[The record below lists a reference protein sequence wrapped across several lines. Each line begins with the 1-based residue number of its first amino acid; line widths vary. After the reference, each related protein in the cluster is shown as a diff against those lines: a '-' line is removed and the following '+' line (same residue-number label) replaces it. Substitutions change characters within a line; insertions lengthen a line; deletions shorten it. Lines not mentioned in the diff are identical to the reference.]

1 MLSINEFTYKWQRLH
16 HPSMD
21 VSGDVDFFYQFY
33 CELHRLVKEDGGR
46 IDEPAIRAW
55 LLYTE
60 NTVAIGFDGIYI
72 YRYRSLGDL
81 LDSFSDRLKL
91 TIGAV
96 NRLYRLMS
104 ETVAKAK
111 YSALRHWM
119 IESVLS
125 HDFQYLSGMLTWFVR
140 ADICLRR
147 VYPDLRFRKAMFRKL
162 TGDRLTARRMRF
174 SDLAFNWLDKRGFS
188 LAAIIADQC
197 RAMSVNPL
205 KGKTEQSLL
214 SEAANA
220 LDTIHSERLD
230 TYTVIERKDDDTL
243 TLRHRDGRVFENV
256 KLNEELRMKNEELRL
271 SHCDKNKRGFER
283 KLMKNEESNHLA
295 AQLVTYLGKTYINGP
310 AVWLDSKEAEKWN
323 GERIWTDIINKEQEA
338 AKQCYFTTAFGR
350 RISLYDDLYTV
361 PEDPE
366 EAYDAD
372 WGIYWDEPNIYDFL
386 ELFGQLKPVETHGA

>member
-1 MLSINEFTYKWQRLH
+1 MYTKDEFTYRWQRLH

-46 IDEPAIRAW
+46 IDEAAIRAW

-60 NTVAIGFDGIYI
+60 NTIAIGFDGIYI
-72 YRYRSLGDL
+72 YRYRSLGGL
-81 LDSFSDRLKL
+81 LDSFSDRLRL

-96 NRLYRLMS
+96 NRLHRLMS

-111 YSALRHWM
+111 YSALRYWM
-119 IESVLS
+119 TESVLS
-125 HDFQYLSGMLTWFVR
+125 HDFQYLSGMLTWFVH

-147 VYPDLRFRKAMFRKL
+147 VYPDLHFRKAMFRKL
-162 TGDRLTARRMRF
+162 TGDRLAARRMRF
-174 SDLAFNWLDKRGFS
+174 SDLAFNWQDKHGFS
-188 LAAIIADQC
+188 LTAIIADQC

-205 KGKTEQSLL
+205 KDKTEQSLL
-214 SEAANA
+214 SEVANV
-220 LDTIHSERLD
+220 LETIRSERLD
-230 TYTVIERKDDDTL
+230 TYTVIERKGDNTL
-243 TLRHRDGRVFENV
+243 TLRHRDGRMFENV
-256 KLNEELRMKNEELRL
+256 ALNEELRVKDEG
-271 SHCDKNKRGFER
+271 SDY
-283 KLMKNEESNHLA
+283 LA

-310 AVWLDSKEAEKWN
+310 AVWLDSKDVEVWN

-338 AKQCYFTTAFGR
+338 AKQCYFTTDFGR
-350 RISLYDDLYTV
+350 HISLYVDLYTI

-372 WGIYWDEPNIYDFL
+372 WGIYWDEPNVFDFL
-386 ELFGQLKPVETHGA
+386 EMFGPLEYREVRDA

>member
-1 MLSINEFTYKWQRLH
+1 MYTKDEFTYRWQRLH

-60 NTVAIGFDGIYI
+60 NTIAIGFDGIYI

-91 TIGAV
+91 TISAV
-96 NRLYRLMS
+96 NRLHRLMS

-125 HDFQYLSGMLTWFVR
+125 HDFQYLSGMMTWFVR
-140 ADICLRR
+140 TDICLWR

-162 TGDRLTARRMRF
+162 TGDRLAARRMRF
-174 SDLAFNWLDKRGFS
+174 SDLAFNWQDKRGFS
-188 LAAIIADQC
+188 LAAIIADRC
-197 RAMSVNPL
+197 RSLSVFPL
-205 KGKTEQSLL
+205 TEEKEQPLL
-214 SEAANA
+214 REVADA
-220 LDTIHSERLD
+220 LDSIYSERLD
-230 TYTVIERKDDDTL
+230 TYTVIERKDDNTL
-243 TLRHRDGRVFENV
+243 TLRHRDDRVFENV
-256 KLNEELRMKNEELRL
+256 VLNDENV
-271 SHCDKNKRGFER
+271 
-283 KLMKNEESNHLA
+283 KNEESDHLA
-295 AQLVTYLGKTYINGP
+295 AQLVTYLGKTYINSP
-310 AVWLDSKEAEKWN
+310 AVWLDSKDAEKWN
-323 GERIWTDIINKEQEA
+323 GERIWSDIINKEQEA
-338 AKQCYFTTAFGR
+338 AKQCYFTTTFGR
-350 RISLYDDLYTV
+350 RISLYVDLYTI

-372 WGIYWDEPNIYDFL
+372 WGIYWDEPNIFDFL
-386 ELFGQLKPVETHGA
+386 GLFGQLKPAEKHGA

>member
-1 MLSINEFTYKWQRLH
+1 MLSINQFTSKWQRLH

-21 VSGDVDFFYQFY
+21 VSGDVDFFYQLY

-60 NTVAIGFDGIYI
+60 NTIAIGFDGIYI
-72 YRYRSLGDL
+72 YRYRSLGNL

-96 NRLYRLMS
+96 NRLHRLMS

-111 YSALRHWM
+111 YSSLRRWM

-147 VYPDLRFRKAMFRKL
+147 VYPDLRFRKTMFHKL
-162 TGDRLTARRMRF
+162 TGDRLAARRMRF
-174 SDLAFNWLDKRGFS
+174 SDLAFNWQDKRGFS

-205 KGKTEQSLL
+205 KDKTEQSLL
-214 SEAANA
+214 SEVADT
-220 LDTIHSERLD
+220 LGTIHSERMD
-230 TYTVIERKDDDTL
+230 TYTVIEKKDDNTL

-256 KLNEELRMKNEELRL
+256 VLNDELRV
-271 SHCDKNKRGFER
+271 
-283 KLMKNEESNHLA
+283 KNEESDYLA
-295 AQLVTYLGKTYINGP
+295 AQLVTYLGKTYISGP
-310 AVWLDSKEAEKWN
+310 AVWLDSKDAEKWK
-323 GERIWTDIINKEQEA
+323 GERIWSDIINKEQDA
-338 AKQCYFTTAFGR
+338 AKQRSFTTVFGR
-350 RISLYDDLYTV
+350 HISLYDDLYTV

-372 WGIYWDEPNIYDFL
+372 WGIYWDEPNIFDFL
-386 ELFGQLKPVETHGA
+386 ELFGQLQPAETPNKCQKIQ

>member
-1 MLSINEFTYKWQRLH
+1 MYTKDEFTYRWQRLH

-21 VSGDVDFFYQFY
+21 VSGDVDFFYQYY
-33 CELHRLVKEDGGR
+33 CELYRLVKEDGGR

-60 NTVAIGFDGIYI
+60 NTIAIGFDGIYI
-72 YRYRSLGDL
+72 YRYRSLGGL

-96 NRLYRLMS
+96 NRLHRLMS

-111 YSALRHWM
+111 FNSLRRWM
-119 IESVLS
+119 TESVLS
-125 HDFQYLSGMLTWFVR
+125 HDFQYLSGILTWFVC

-162 TGDRLTARRMRF
+162 TGDRVAARRMRF
-174 SDLAFNWLDKRGFS
+174 SDLAFNWQDKRGFS

-197 RAMSVNPL
+197 RSLSVFPL
-205 KGKTEQSLL
+205 TEEKEQPLL
-214 SEAANA
+214 RDMANA
-220 LDTIHSERLD
+220 LSTIHSERLD
-230 TYTVIERKDDDTL
+230 TYTVIERKDDNTL

-256 KLNEELRMKNEELRL
+256 VLNEELRV
-271 SHCDKNKRGFER
+271 
-283 KLMKNEESNHLA
+283 KNEESDCLA

-310 AVWLDSKEAEKWN
+310 AVWLDSKDAENWN

-338 AKQCYFTTAFGR
+338 AKQCYFTTDFGR
-350 RISLYDDLYTV
+350 HISLYVDLYTV

-372 WGIYWDEPNIYDFL
+372 WGIYWDEPNVFDFL
-386 ELFGQLKPVETHGA
+386 EMFGPLEYREVRDA

>member
-1 MLSINEFTYKWQRLH
+1 MYTKDEFTYRWQRLH

-60 NTVAIGFDGIYI
+60 NTIAIGFDGIYI

-91 TIGAV
+91 TIGAT
-96 NRLYRLMS
+96 NKLHRLMS

-111 YSALRHWM
+111 YSALRRWM
-119 IESVLS
+119 IASVLS

-140 ADICLRR
+140 ADICLRHI
-147 VYPDLRFRKAMFRKL
+147 YPDLRFRKAMFRKL

-174 SDLAFNWLDKRGFS
+174 SDLAFNWQDKRGFS

-205 KGKTEQSLL
+205 KDKTEQSLL
-214 SEAANA
+214 SEVANV
-220 LDTIHSERLD
+220 LETIRSERLD
-230 TYTVIERKDDDTL
+230 TYTVIERKDDNTL

-256 KLNEELRMKNEELRL
+256 VLNEVLRV
-271 SHCDKNKRGFER
+271 
-283 KLMKNEESNHLA
+283 KNEESDYLA

-310 AVWLDSKEAEKWN
+310 AVWLDSKDSENWN

-338 AKQCYFTTAFGR
+338 AKQCYFTTDFGR
-350 RISLYDDLYTV
+350 HISLYVDLYTI

-372 WGIYWDEPNIYDFL
+372 WGIYWDEPNVFDFL
-386 ELFGQLKPVETHGA
+386 EMFGPLEYREVQDA

>member
-1 MLSINEFTYKWQRLH
+1 MYTKDEFTYRWQRLH

-21 VSGDVDFFYQFY
+21 VSGDVDFFYQLY
-33 CELHRLVKEDGGR
+33 CELYRLVKEDGGR

-60 NTVAIGFDGIYI
+60 NTIAIGFDGIYI
-72 YRYRSLGDL
+72 YRYRSLGGL

-96 NRLYRLMS
+96 NRLHRLMS

-111 YSALRHWM
+111 YSALRRWM
-119 IESVLS
+119 TESVLS

-140 ADICLRR
+140 ADICLWR
-147 VYPDLRFRKAMFRKL
+147 VYPDLHFRKAMFRKL
-162 TGDRLTARRMRF
+162 TGNRLTARRMRF
-174 SDLAFNWLDKRGFS
+174 SDLAFNWQDKRGFS
-188 LAAIIADQC
+188 LTAIIADQC

-205 KGKTEQSLL
+205 KDKTEQSLL

-220 LDTIHSERLD
+220 LETIRSERLD

-256 KLNEELRMKNEELRL
+256 VLNEELRVK
-271 SHCDKNKRGFER
+271 D
-283 KLMKNEESNHLA
+283 EESDYLA
-295 AQLVTYLGKTYINGP
+295 AQLVTYMGKTYINGP
-310 AVWLDSKEAEKWN
+310 AVWLDSKDVEVWN

-338 AKQCYFTTAFGR
+338 AKQCYFTTDFGR
-350 RISLYDDLYTV
+350 HISRYVDLYTI
-361 PEDPE
+361 PEDPV

-372 WGIYWDEPNIYDFL
+372 WGIYWDEPNVFDFL
-386 ELFGQLKPVETHGA
+386 EMFGPLEYREVRDA